1 MSQQGTEKSIFRV
14 IFRIGFGIRTE
25 MILQNTI
32 SRFNLFR
39 IESFDSG
46 ECYLGELR
54 KQTQQGTQNS
64 VFRVIFRI
72 DFSIRTAMILQNT
85 ISRFNLFRLKVLI
98 PECVPLESHEKKNLL
113 NVAARNRD
121 EHFQSYL
128 SNWLWHYDCNDSAK
142 YHFQIQLIS
151 N

>member
-1 MSQQGTEKSIFRV
+1 MSQQGIEKSIFRV
-14 IFRIGFGIRTE
+14 IFRIGFDIRTA

-32 SRFNLFR
+32 SKFNLFR

-54 KQTQQGTQNS
+54 TQTTQNR
-64 VFRVIFRI
+64 VFRVTFRI
-72 DFSIRTAMILQNT
+72 GFSIRTAMILQNT

-98 PECVPLESHEKKNLL
+98 PECDTLESHEKKNLF
-113 NVAARNRD
+113 NVAARNKE

-128 SNWLWHYDCNDSAK
+128 SNWL
-142 YHFQIQLIS
+142 
-151 N
+151 